1 MYVNQWE
8 IIEELNKHL
17 KEEKMSMSREE
28 VESILFKIERL
39 SNEADGLFSNLIDM
53 DVIYDKPRKYVKHP
67 HIR

>member
-17 KEEKMSMSREE
+17 KEEKMSREE
-28 VESILFKIERL
+28 VESILFKIEML
-39 SNEADGLFSNLIDM
+39 SNEVEELFSNLIDM